1 MAATLVQNGSNLI
14 EETLTKTMP
23 HPARRLSLEME
34 ALAGE
39 HKVALH
45 DSESAKQFQALLKK
59 SAQSDV
65 GCPNQSRAKR
75 VIMQNLPTGTVTLLF
90 TDIAGSTRLLT
101 QQADRYARILSECRQ
116 VQRAVFAQWNGNVVD
131 TQGDAFFVVFAR
143 ATDAVSAAVAAQRA
157 LASHVFP
164 HGVVVQVRMGLHT
177 GEPQRTAEGYVGLD
191 VHRAARVMSAGHG
204 GQVLLSQATCS
215 LVELDLPEDVHLR
228 DLGEH
233 RLKDLGHP
241 MHLFQL
247 VIFDLPSNFPP
258 LNTLASFPNN
268 LPVQPTP
275 FLGREQ
281 EVAAIGGLLRRED
294 VRLVTLTGPG
304 GTGKTRLA
312 LQVAADVSDQFSG
325 GVFFVNLAPISDP
338 ALVVSTI
345 AETLAIR
352 EGSGRTLLERL
363 VEELRAQQM
372 LLLLDNFEQVVSAA
386 EQVAALLIACP
397 RLKVLVTS
405 REVLHVRA
413 EHEFPV
419 PPLVV
424 PDPDHLPDLAT
435 LAQQAAV
442 ALFLQQAQAVK
453 PDFQLTVTNAR
464 TIAELCARLDG
475 LPLAIELAAARMKL
489 FSPRAL
495 LARLGQRLAVLT
507 SASRDVP
514 ARQQT
519 LRSTIAW
526 SYHLLDVQEQRLF
539 RQLSVFASGCS
550 IEAIEALYTFL
561 GGAAEPI
568 LGGVA
573 SLVDKSLLQ
582 QVEQQTGEEP
592 RFVML
597 ETIREYAL
605 ESLASLGETE
615 AARRAHAAYFLRL
628 AEEAEQ
634 GMTGPQQAVLLE
646 RLEQEHGNLRAAMQW
661 STSQAEGGKVMAL
674 RLGGALFSF
683 WYGRGYFS
691 EGRDFLER
699 ALSRSDEVPAPVRAK
714 ALYAASQL
722 QKVLGSL
729 DRAEAF
735 CEQSLALYRELGDA
749 VGIASCLHLLADI
762 AWERGNLTA
771 ARSLGEE
778 SLQLFREG
786 RDITSVADVLHH
798 LGTLAFEQG
807 EYARGRDLLMES
819 VTINRE
825 LGNTLPLADSL
836 LNLARL
842 YHASGSDV
850 AQAHILLDES
860 FALSREVG
868 DKVVIAF
875 CLNLW
880 GMLALSEGDTA
891 RAASRIEQ
899 ALALF
904 QEMQLQRGT
913 ALSLF
918 ALAQVAT
925 VEGDYARS
933 QGLYEQGIGVAR
945 KGGGKRTIPTGLEGL
960 AVAVAAQGN
969 HVWAAHL
976 WGAAEALREALR
988 TPLPP
993 IEQASYRRAVAAAR
1007 TGLGEHAFA
1016 TAWARGRSLSP
1027 EQALAAPGQGALPAS
1042 SSTEQTSSSTP
1053 VAPAPY
1059 PDGLTAREVEVLRV
1073 VAQGLT
1079 NEQVAER
1086 LVISARTVDTHLTS
1100 IYSKIGV
1107 SSRAAATRYALEHHL
1122 V

>member
-1 MAATLVQNGSNLI
+1 
-14 EETLTKTMP
+14 
-23 HPARRLSLEME
+23 
-34 ALAGE
+34 
-39 HKVALH
+39 
-45 DSESAKQFQALLKK
+45 
-59 SAQSDV
+59 
-65 GCPNQSRAKR
+65 
-75 VIMQNLPTGTVTLLF
+75 MQNLPTGTVTLLF
-90 TDIAGSTRLLT
+90 TDIAGSTSLLT
-101 QQADRYARILSECRQ
+101 HLGDRYAQVLSECRQ
-116 VQRAVFAQWNGNVVD
+116 VLRTAFEQWNGNVVD
-131 TQGDAFFVVFAR
+131 TQGDAFFVIFAR

-157 LASHVFP
+157 LASHAFP
-164 HGVVVQVRMGLHT
+164 EGVVVRVRMGLHT

-191 VHRAARVMSAGHG
+191 VHRAARIMSAGHG

-215 LVELDLPEDVHLR
+215 LVEQDLPEGVSLR

-233 RLKDLGHP
+233 RLRDLGRP
-241 MHLFQL
+241 LRLFQL
-247 VIFDLPSNFPP
+247 VIADLPADFPLP
-258 LNTLASFPNN
+258 HTLESLPNN
-268 LPVQPTP
+268 LPVQPTR
-275 FLGREQ
+275 FLGREH
-281 EVAAIGGLLRRED
+281 ELTAIADLLGRSD
-294 VRLVTLTGPG
+294 VRLVTLTGSG

-312 LQVAADVSDQFSG
+312 VQVAADVSELFPG

-338 ALVVSTI
+338 ALVVPTI

-352 EGSGRTLLERL
+352 ERSGWALLECL
-363 VEELRAQQM
+363 VEELRERQV
-372 LLLLDNFEQVVSAA
+372 LLLLDNFEQLVSAA
-386 EQVAALLIACP
+386 EQVASLLATCSG
-397 RLKVLVTS
+397 LKVLVTS

-419 PPLVV
+419 PPLAV

-435 LAQQAAV
+435 LSHQAAV

-464 TIAELCARLDG
+464 AIAELCARLDG

-526 SYHLLDVQEQRLF
+526 SYHLLDAHEQRLF
-539 RQLSVFASGCS
+539 RQLAVFAGGCAL
-550 IEAIEALYTFL
+550 EAIEALCTSRDSE
-561 GGAAEPI
+561 AEPV
-568 LGGVA
+568 LDGAA

-582 QVEQQTGEEP
+582 QVEPNMGEEP

-605 ESLASLGETE
+605 ERLESLGETE
-615 AARRAHAAYFLRL
+615 AARGAHAAYFLRL

-646 RLEQEHGNLRAAMQW
+646 RLEQEHGNLRAVMQW
-661 STSQAEGGKVMAL
+661 STSLAEEGKVMAL

-683 WYGRGYFS
+683 WFGRGYFS

-699 ALSRSDEVPAPVRAK
+699 ALTLRDEVAAPVRAK

-729 DRAEAF
+729 DRAEAC

-762 AWERGNLTA
+762 AWERGNLAA

-778 SLQLFREG
+778 SLQLFREAG
-786 RDITSVADVLHH
+786 DITSVADVLHH

-842 YHASGSDV
+842 SHASGSDV
-850 AQAHILLDES
+850 AQVHTLLDES
-860 FALSREVG
+860 FALAREVV
-868 DKVVIAF
+868 DNVVIAF
-875 CLNLW
+875 CLNLR

-891 RAASRIEQ
+891 RAASLIEQ

-933 QGLYEQGIGVAR
+933 QALCEQGLGVAR
-945 KGGGKRTIPTGLEGL
+945 KGGGKRTIPAGLEGL
-960 AVAVAAQGN
+960 AAAVAAQGN
-969 HVWAAHL
+969 RVWAAHL
-976 WGAAEALREALR
+976 WGAAEVLREALR

-993 IEQASYRRAVAAAR
+993 IEQTSYQRAVDAAR
-1007 TGLGEHAFA
+1007 TELGESAFA
-1016 TAWARGRSLSP
+1016 RAWARGRTLSP
-1027 EQALAAPGQGALPAS
+1027 EQALATAGREVLPAS
-1042 SSTEQTSSSTP
+1042 ASGEPSSSPTP
-1053 VAPAPY
+1053 TPPAPAPS
-1059 PDGLTAREVEVLRV
+1059 PNGLTAREVEVLRV
-1073 VAQGLT
+1073 VALGLT
-1079 NEQVAER
+1079 NEQVAQR
-1086 LVISARTVDTHLTS
+1086 LVISPRTVDTHLTS

-1107 SSRAAATRYALEHHL
+1107 SSRAAATRYAIEHHL